1 MSKILY
7 NIYKLE
13 NYKNGSTDFFQNGKI
28 LEDGTNAKFSGSIDQ
43 VLKKLETNEGWHI
56 RINPDK
62 PCIFYGDFDHTTKE
76 RFSEFL
82 ALLCIKLE
90 ITLDDAYFLYQK

>member
-1 MSKILY
+1 MSEKIF

-13 NYKNGSTDFFQNGKI
+13 NYKNDIEFFKNGKI

-43 VLKKLETNEGWHI
+43 VLKKLEKNEGWHI

-76 RFSEFL
+76 RFRDFL
-82 ALLCIKLE
+82 ACLSSIGAKVLP
-90 ITLDDAYFLYQK
+90 